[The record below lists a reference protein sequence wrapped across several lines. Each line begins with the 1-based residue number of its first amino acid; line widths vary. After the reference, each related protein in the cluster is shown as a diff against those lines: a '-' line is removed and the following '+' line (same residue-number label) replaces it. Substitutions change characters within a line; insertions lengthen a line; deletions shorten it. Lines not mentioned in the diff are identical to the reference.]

1 MLVGTIF
8 EIQCTFKVRIYFW
21 IALSIIVTLCNF
33 KVMAQ
38 TETPTVKFQADP
50 ELKKNKY
57 ILTGKITDKVTGE
70 VLSGVSVHVDGF
82 FTGINTD
89 RNGMYFAH
97 LDSGRHRIVFR
108 QFGKKG
114 QPFIVELF
122 GDGVLDAELDNLSFE
137 LETFIVR
144 EEEKDR
150 NIKNPITGITKM
162 TIEDIR
168 LIPALMGEPDVF
180 NVLQATP
187 GVTSVGEGSS
197 GLNIRG
203 SQADQNL
210 IMMNE
215 AIVLSNSHALGFLS
229 AFNGDVVRNFTLYK
243 GTVPSNFGGR
253 SAAALNI
260 EMRKGDLEKWNF
272 SGSLGTAVSK
282 FLIEGPIIPEK
293 TSMIAGLRRSN
304 ANWLLDKVNEPDVR
318 NSNIKFHDIYLGLN
332 HKFSQEHS
340 LDFSLLNTGDY
351 FRFSDQFG
359 FEWNNFVSSLTSN
372 NLLSENFSLVGMAAY
387 GSFNNGFFEPS
398 GTDPSI
404 IKNGLYYFQG
414 KITGLLTLEN
424 TDITFGG
431 EAIQYQMR
439 PETLMPF
446 TVESGIFQDKVAK
459 QRGLEFAP
467 FVSMDWNPTE
477 NFAISGGL
485 RYSQYHQ
492 LGPDSVHIYQEGLP
506 RNRLTISGIDAFEG
520 GTIVQYGGFEPRA
533 SMRWTFNEVN
543 SIKAGYSSMF
553 QYLQT
558 ISNATGPTPIDLW
571 QLSTTYIQPQRSH
584 NLSLGYFRNFKENEW
599 STSLE
604 GFYRTTENQLEYR
617 DFADL
622 FLNPHLET
630 EVVQGQGLAYGAEFL
645 IQRNTGGITGWMA
658 YTYSRSLIR
667 TTSEFSE
674 IQVNRGNWFPTN
686 FDRPHIVSLVTNFHL
701 GKGRNFNLNVN
712 YSTGRP
718 VTAPSTNYL
727 IGGIL
732 IPDYSDRNQFRI
744 PNYFRIDLSYLAKGF
759 VRDWND
765 KINFSVYNLLGR
777 RNAYSVFFQREGN
790 SPRLRPYQVS
800 ILGSVFPSITY
811 SVTFNK

>member
-1 MLVGTIF
+1 MVF
-8 EIQCTFKVRIYFW
+8 EFQHTHKIRIYFW
-21 IALSIIVTLCNF
+21 IAFGILLTFGHLNAQ
-33 KVMAQ
+33 AQ
-38 TETPTVKFQADP
+38 TDITTVKFQGDP
-50 ELKKNKY
+50 ERKKAKY
-57 ILTGKITDKVTGE
+57 VLTGKVTDKQTGE
-70 VLSGVSVHVDGF
+70 LLSGAAVHVDGF

-89 RNGMYFAH
+89 INGQYQAH

-108 QFGKKG
+108 QFGKMA
-114 QPFIVELF
+114 QYFIVELY
-122 GDGVLDAELDNLSFE
+122 GDGILDTELDNLSFE

-144 EEEKDR
+144 GVDKDR
-150 NIKNPITGITKM
+150 NIKNPITGIIKM
-162 TIEDIR
+162 NIEDIK

-203 SQADQNL
+203 GQADQNL
-210 IMMNE
+210 ILMNE

-260 EMRKGDLEKWNF
+260 EMRKGDFEKWNF

-282 FLIEGPIIPEK
+282 FLIEGPIIREK
-293 TSMIAGLRRSN
+293 TSMIAGFRKSN
-304 ANWLLDKVNEPDVR
+304 ANWLLQKVDEPDVR

-332 HKFSQEHS
+332 HKFSKNHS

-351 FRFSDQFG
+351 FRFSDEFG
-359 FEWNNFVSSLTSN
+359 FEWNNFVASLTSN

-387 GSFNNGFFEPS
+387 GSFNNGFFEPT

-404 IKNGLYYFQG
+404 IKNGLDYYQG

-424 TDITFGG
+424 ANFTFGG

-446 TVESGIFQDKVAK
+446 TVESGIFQENVVK

-467 FVSMDWNPTE
+467 FVSIDWDPDE
-477 NFAISGGL
+477 NFGFSGGL

-492 LGPDSVHIYQEGLP
+492 LGPDSVHRYQEGLP
-506 RNRLTISGIDAFEG
+506 RTRLTISGIDAFDE
-520 GTIVQYGGFEPRA
+520 GTIVRYGGFEPRA
-533 SMRWTFNEVN
+533 SFRWTFNEVN
-543 SIKAGYSSMF
+543 SIKGGYSSMF

-604 GFYRTTENQLEYR
+604 GFYRTTDNQLEYR

-645 IQRNTGGITGWMA
+645 IQRNSGGITGWLA

-701 GKGRNFNLNVN
+701 KKERNFNLNFN
-712 YSTGRP
+712 FSTGRP

-727 IGGIL
+727 ISGFL

-744 PNYFRIDLSYLAKGF
+744 PNYFRMDLSYLAKGF
-759 VRDWND
+759 VRNWND

-777 RNAYSVFFQREGN
+777 RNAYSVFFKREEN

-800 ILGSVFPSITY
+800 ILGSAFPSITY
-811 SVTFNK
+811 SVTINK

>member
-1 MLVGTIF
+1 VEKIF
-8 EIQCTFKVRIYFW
+8 EYKKTNKFRICLW
-21 IALSIIVTLCNF
+21 IVLYIFLPLCYPNAL
-33 KVMAQ
+33 AQ
-38 TETPTVKFQADP
+38 TETSTVKFHSAP
-50 ELKKNKY
+50 ESKKAKY
-57 ILTGKITDKVTGE
+57 ILTGRVKDKETGE

-82 FTGINTD
+82 FTGINSD
-89 RNGMYFAH
+89 RNGMYFAQ

-122 GDGVLDAELDNLSFE
+122 GDGVLDAELDNLNFE
-137 LETFIVR
+137 LETFVVR
-144 EEEKDR
+144 EEEKDK
-150 NIKNPITGITKM
+150 NIKSPITGVTKM
-162 TIEDIR
+162 NIEDIK

-203 SQADQNL
+203 GQADQNL

-260 EMRKGDLEKWNF
+260 EMRKGDFEKWNY

-282 FLIEGPIIPEK
+282 FLVEGPIIPEK

-304 ANWLLDKVNEPDVR
+304 ANWLLQRVDEPEVR
-318 NSNIKFHDIYLGLN
+318 NSNIKFHDIYLGIN

-340 LDFSLLNTGDY
+340 LDFSLLNAGDY
-351 FRFSDQFG
+351 FRLSDQFG
-359 FEWNNFVSSLTSN
+359 FEWSNFVSSLTSN
-372 NLLSENFSLVGMAAY
+372 NLLSENFSLIGMVAF

-404 IKNGLYYFQG
+404 IKNGLYYYQG
-414 KITGLLTLEN
+414 KITGLLTFDN

-439 PETLMPF
+439 PETRMPF
-446 TVESGIFQDKVAK
+446 TPESGVFQDKVK
-459 QRGLEFAP
+459 KERGLEYAP
-467 FVSMDWNPTE
+467 FVAVDWNPNE
-477 NFAISGGL
+477 NFSFSGGL

-492 LGPDSVHIYQEGLP
+492 LGPDSVFRYQEGFP
-506 RNRLTISGIDAFEG
+506 QTRLTISEIEAFQD

-533 SMRWTFNEVN
+533 SFRWTFNEVN
-543 SIKAGYSSMF
+543 SIKGGYSSMF

-584 NLSLGYFRNFKENEW
+584 NLSLGYFRDFKENEW
-599 STSLE
+599 STSFE

-630 EVVQGQGLAYGAEFL
+630 EVVQGQGLAFGTEFL
-645 IQRNTGGITGWMA
+645 IQRNTGGVTGWLA

-686 FDRPHIVSLVTNFHL
+686 FDRPHMISLVTNFHL
-701 GKGRNFNLNVN
+701 GNGRNFNLNVN
-712 YSTGRP
+712 FSTGRP

-727 IGGIL
+727 INGIL
-732 IPDYSDRNQFRI
+732 IPDFSDRNQFRI

-759 VRDWND
+759 IRNWND

-777 RNAYSVFFQREGN
+777 RNAYSVFFQREEN
-790 SPRLRPYQVS
+790 SLRLRPFQVS
-800 ILGSVFPSITY
+800 ILGSAFPSITY
-811 SVTFNK
+811 SVAFNK

>member
-1 MLVGTIF
+1 MLF
-8 EIQCTFKVRIYFW
+8 EFLHMHKIRIYFW
-21 IALSIIVTLCNF
+21 IAFGILLSFGHLNVQ
-33 KVMAQ
+33 AQ
-38 TETPTVKFQADP
+38 TEITTIKFQSDP
-50 ELKKNKY
+50 ENKKAKY
-57 ILTGKITDKVTGE
+57 VLTGKVTDKLTGE
-70 VLSGVSVHVDGF
+70 FIPGAAVHVDGF

-89 RNGMYFAH
+89 RNGVYMAH
-97 LDSGRHRIVFR
+97 LDSGRYRIVFR
-108 QFGKKG
+108 QFGKKA
-114 QPFIVELF
+114 QYYIVELY
-122 GDGVLDAELDNLSFE
+122 GDGILDTELDQLSFE

-144 EEEKDR
+144 EEERDR
-150 NIKNPITGITKM
+150 NIKNSITGILKM
-162 TIEDIR
+162 DIEEIK
-168 LIPALMGEPDVF
+168 LIPALMGEPDIF

-203 SQADQNL
+203 GQADQNL
-210 IMMNE
+210 ILMNE

-229 AFNGDVVRNFTLYK
+229 SFNGDVVSKFTLYK
-243 GTVPSNFGGR
+243 GTIPSNFGGR

-260 EMRKGDLEKWNF
+260 GMRKGDFEKWNV

-282 FLIEGPIIPEK
+282 FLIEGPILPEK
-293 TSMIAGLRRSN
+293 TSMIAGLRKSN
-304 ANWLLDKVNEPDVR
+304 ANWLLQKVDEPDVR

-332 HKFSQEHS
+332 HKFSQKHS

-359 FEWNNFVSSLTSN
+359 YEWNNFVTSLTSN
-372 NLLSENFSLVGMAAY
+372 NLLSENLSLIGMAAY
-387 GSFNNGFFEPS
+387 GSFNNGFFDLS
-398 GTDPSI
+398 DADPSLI
-404 IKNGLYYFQG
+404 NNGLNYFQG
-414 KITGLLTLEN
+414 KITGLLTLDN
-424 TDITFGG
+424 TSITFGG
-431 EAIQYQMR
+431 EAIQYQMK

-446 TVESGIFQDKVAK
+446 TAESGIFQENVSK

-467 FVSMDWNPTE
+467 FVSMEWNPE
-477 NFAISGGL
+477 ESFAISAGL

-492 LGPDSVHIYQEGLP
+492 LGPDSVYRYQEGLP
-506 RNRLTISGIDAFEG
+506 RTRLTISGIDPFDE

-533 SMRWTFNEVN
+533 SLRWTFNEVN
-543 SIKAGYSSMF
+543 SIKAGYSSIF

-558 ISNATGPTPIDLW
+558 ISNTTGPTPIDLW

-584 NLSLGYFRNFKENEW
+584 NLSLGYFRNFKEDEW

-630 EVVQGQGLAYGAEFL
+630 EVIQGKGLAYGVEFL
-645 IQRNTGGITGWMA
+645 VQKNSGGITGWLA
-658 YTYSRSLIR
+658 YTYSRSLIK

-701 GKGRNFNLNVN
+701 GKGRNFNLNFN
-712 YSTGRP
+712 FSTGRP
-718 VTAPSTNYL
+718 VTSPSTNYL
-727 IGGIL
+727 ISGFL
-732 IPDYSDRNQFRI
+732 IPDYSDRNQFRT
-744 PNYFRIDLSYLAKGF
+744 PNYFRMDLSYLAKGF
-759 VRDWND
+759 VRSWND

-777 RNAYSVFFQREGN
+777 RNAYSVFFQREEN
-790 SPRLRPYQVS
+790 FPRLRPYQIS
-800 ILGSVFPSITY
+800 ILGSAFPSITY

>member
-1 MLVGTIF
+1 MYFDFQFVPKITG
-8 EIQCTFKVRIYFW
+8 CFW
-21 IALSIIVTLCNF
+21 IGLFFLLTIPTTYIKAQNEPLSV
-33 KVMAQ
+33 Q
-38 TETPTVKFQADP
+38 FQADP
-50 ELKKNKY
+50 ENKKAQY
-57 ILTGKITDKVTGE
+57 FLTGRVRDLNTNE
-70 VLSGVSVHVDGF
+70 VLEGVAIHSGGF
-82 FTGINTD
+82 FTGIQSDNK
-89 RNGMYFAH
+89 GLYLIK
-97 LDSGRHRIVFR
+97 LDSGTHRIVFR
-108 QFGKKG
+108 KFGKKASH
-114 QPFIVELF
+114 FLVHLY
-122 GDGVLDAELDNLSFE
+122 GDGVLDLELDNLSFE

-150 NIKNPITGITKM
+150 NIRSPITGITKM
-162 TIEDIR
+162 NIEDIK

-180 NVLQATP
+180 NVLQTIP

-203 SQADQNL
+203 GQADQNL
-210 IMMNE
+210 ILMNE
-215 AIVLSNSHALGFLS
+215 AMVLSNSHALGFLS
-229 AFNGDVVRNFTLYK
+229 SFNGDVVRNFTLYK

-260 EMRKGDLEKWNF
+260 EMRKGDFEKWNY

-282 FLIEGPIIPEK
+282 LMIEGPINPEK

-304 ANWLLDKVNEPDVR
+304 ANWLLNRVNEPDVR

-340 LDFSLLNTGDY
+340 LDFRLLNTGDY
-351 FRFSDQFG
+351 FKFSDQFG
-359 FEWNNFVSSLTSN
+359 FEWNNFVSSLISN
-372 NLLSENFSLVGMAAY
+372 NLLSENFSLIGMAAY
-387 GSFNNGFFEPS
+387 GTFNNGFFEPE
-398 GTDPSI
+398 GTDPAI
-404 IKNGLYYFQG
+404 IRNGLNYYQG
-414 KITGLLTLEN
+414 KITGLLTLDKM
-424 TDITFGG
+424 DITFGG
-431 EAIQYQMR
+431 EAVQYQMR
-439 PETLMPF
+439 PETQMPY
-446 TVESGIFQDKVAK
+446 TNESGIFEEKIEK
-459 QRGLEFAP
+459 QKGLEYAP
-467 FVSMDWNPTE
+467 FFSMEWNPHEKLT
-477 NFAISGGL
+477 ISGGL

-492 LGPDSVHIYQEGLP
+492 LGPDSVYRYQEGLP
-506 RNRLTISGIDAFEG
+506 QSRLTITEIESFGA
-520 GTIVQYGGFEPRA
+520 GTIVKYGGFEPRA
-533 SMRWTFNEVN
+533 SFRLSFDELS
-543 SIKAGYSSMF
+543 SIKGGYSSMF

-584 NLSLGYFRNFKENEW
+584 NLSLGYFRDFKENEW

-645 IQRNTGGITGWMA
+645 IQRNSGGITGWLA

-686 FDRPHIVSLVTNFHL
+686 FDRPHIISLVTNFHL
-701 GKGRNFNLNVN
+701 GKGRNFNTNVN
-712 YSTGRP
+712 FSTGRP

-727 IGGIL
+727 IGGFL
-732 IPDYSDRNQFRI
+732 IPDFSERNQFRI

-759 VRDWND
+759 VRNWND
-765 KINFSVYNLLGR
+765 KFNFSIYNLLSR
-777 RNAYSVFFQREGN
+777 RNAYSVFFQREEN

-800 ILGSVFPSITY
+800 ILGSAFPSITY
-811 SVTFNK
+811 SVTFNQ

>member
-1 MLVGTIF
+1 MLF
-8 EIQCTFKVRIYFW
+8 EFQHTHKIRIYFW
-21 IALSIIVTLCNF
+21 MAFGIVLTFGHLNAQ
-33 KVMAQ
+33 AQ
-38 TETPTVKFQADP
+38 TEITTIKFQNDP
-50 ELKKNKY
+50 GEKKARY
-57 ILTGKITDKVTGE
+57 VLTGKVTDKETGE
-70 VLSGVSVHVDGF
+70 FLSGAAVHVDGL

-89 RNGMYFAH
+89 RNGIYMAH

-108 QFGKKG
+108 QFGKKA
-114 QPFIVELF
+114 QFFIVELY
-122 GDGVLDAELDNLSFE
+122 GDGILDTELDDISFE

-150 NIKNPITGITKM
+150 NIKNPITGIIKM
-162 TIEDIR
+162 NIEDIK
-168 LIPALMGEPDVF
+168 LIPTLMGEPDVF

-197 GLNIRG
+197 GLNVRG
-203 SQADQNL
+203 GHADQNL
-210 IMMNE
+210 ILMNE
-215 AIVLSNSHALGFLS
+215 AVVLSNSHALGFLS
-229 AFNGDVVRNFTLYK
+229 SFNGDVVSNFTLYK

-253 SAAALNI
+253 SASALNI
-260 EMRKGDLEKWNF
+260 GMRKGDFEKWNF

-282 FLIEGPIIPEK
+282 FLIEGPILPEK
-293 TSMIAGLRRSN
+293 TSMIAALRRSN
-304 ANWLLDKVNEPDVR
+304 ANWLLQKVNEPDVR

-332 HKFSQEHS
+332 HKFSQKHS

-351 FRFSDQFG
+351 FRFSNQFG
-359 FEWNNFVSSLTSN
+359 FEWNNFVTSLTSN
-372 NLLSENFSLVGMAAY
+372 NLLSENFSLIGMAAY
-387 GSFNNGFFEPS
+387 GSFNNGFFELS
-398 GTDPSI
+398 NADPSI
-404 IKNGLYYFQG
+404 IKNGLDYYQG

-424 TDITFGG
+424 TSITFGG
-431 EAIQYQMR
+431 EAIKYQMS

-446 TVESGIFQDKVAK
+446 TAESGIFQEKVEK
-459 QRGLEFAP
+459 QSGLEFAP
-467 FVSMDWNPTE
+467 FVSIDWNPTE
-477 NFAISGGL
+477 SFSISGGL
-485 RYSQYHQ
+485 RYSQYLQ
-492 LGPDSVHIYQEGLP
+492 LGPDSVHRYQEGL
-506 RNRLTISGIDAFEG
+506 RRTRLTISGIDAYEE

-533 SMRWTFNEVN
+533 SLRWTFNEVN

-584 NLSLGYFRNFKENEW
+584 NLSLGYFRNFNENEW

-630 EVVQGQGLAYGAEFL
+630 EVIQGKGLAYGAEFL
-645 IQRNTGGITGWMA
+645 IQRNSGGITGWLA

-674 IQVNRGNWFPTN
+674 IQVNRGNWYPTN

-701 GKGRNFNLNVN
+701 GKGRNFNLNFN
-712 YSTGRP
+712 FSSGRP

-727 IGGIL
+727 VNGFL

-744 PNYFRIDLSYLAKGF
+744 PNYFRMDLSYLAKGF
-759 VRDWND
+759 VKNWND

-777 RNAYSVFFQREGN
+777 RNAYSVFFKREEN
-790 SPRLRPYQVS
+790 FPRLRPYQVS
-800 ILGSVFPSITY
+800 ILGSAFPSITY